1 MAWRQDEDNKKK
13 WCEKINCDDR
23 LNLIEVASESEDNE
37 KIDAVKEA
45 LTGDIKIPND
55 MINDDILDNFLMCC
69 DAVEKNQYYDDAT
82 QESYEAEGRE
92 GTCTDIG
99 VTCNNNMDNCGNAI
113 GCIDSFICLDP
124 ADPDQNCPRYE
135 TEPDCGPYCTPTS
148 SCTGRADCNYTTKD
162 SCETNLCYWT
172 PGEKVDPAELKKNLL
187 AAARSE
193 KNERNDMDDGLYA

>member
-92 GTCTDIG
+92 GKCTDIG
-99 VTCNNNMDNCGNAI
+99 VTCNNN
-113 GCIDSFICLDP
+113 
-124 ADPDQNCPRYE
+124 
-135 TEPDCGPYCTPTS
+135 
-148 SCTGRADCNYTTKD
+148 SCTRFI
-162 SCETNLCYWT
+162 
-172 PGEKVDPAELKKNLL
+172 
-187 AAARSE
+187 
-193 KNERNDMDDGLYA
+193 